1 MNDLLLAK
9 AASIQRSVVRAREE
23 FAAAGEHFATDFTRQ
38 DAAILNI
45 LRACETAIDLANVLI
60 RERRLGLPQS
70 SRESFELL
78 VRANIIEQD
87 LGDRL
92 RRMVGFRNVA
102 VHEYRAL
109 DPAIVAAILEH
120 DLDDLLAYSVL
131 VIRLAHPPATGS

>member
-1 MNDLLLAK
+1 M
-9 AASIQRSVVRAREE
+9 RAREE
-23 FAAAGEHFATDFTRQ
+23 FAAAGESFATDFTRQ
-38 DAAILNI
+38 DDALLNI
-45 LRACETAIDLANVLI
+45 LRACETAIDLPNVLI

-78 VRANIIEQD
+78 VRANIIDQD

-92 RRMVGFRNVA
+92 RRMVGFRNVV

-120 DLDDLLAYSVL
+120 DLDDLLTYSVL
-131 VIRLAHPPATGS
+131 VIHLAHPPTTKN